1 MRTLCFATNN
11 AHKLEE
17 IQALLG
23 GAFVLKTLAEIGCH
37 EDIAETAETIEGN
50 SLLKAQHV
58 WNNYH
63 LNCFADDSGLEVAA
77 LGGAPGVNSAH
88 YSGQRDYDTNNA
100 LLLKNLAQIT
110 DRRARFKTVITL
122 IIDGQVQQFEGTI
135 DGQIIDRPR
144 GNHGFGYDPLF
155 VPDGHQHTFAELT
168 LAQKS
173 QLSHRARAFGKL
185 VVFLSKQ

>member
-1 MRTLCFATNN
+1 MTTLCFATNN

-58 WNNYH
+58 WNHYH
-63 LNCFADDSGLEVAA
+63 LHCFADDSGLEVAA
-77 LGGAPGVNSAH
+77 LNGAPGVHSAH
-88 YSGQRDYDTNNA
+88 YSGHRDYAANNA
-100 LLLKNLAQIT
+100 LLLKNLAQTT

-122 IIDGQVQQFEGTI
+122 IINGNTAQFEGTVE
-135 DGQIIDRPR
+135 GQIIDNPR
-144 GNHGFGYDPLF
+144 GTHGFGYDPLF
-155 VPDGHQHTFAELT
+155 VPNGHKHTFAELT

-173 QLSHRARAFGKL
+173 QLSHRARAFEKL

>member
-1 MRTLCFATNN
+1 MTTLCFATNN
-11 AHKLEE
+11 AHKLQE

-77 LGGAPGVNSAH
+77 FGGAPGVNSAH

-100 LLLKNLAQIT
+100 LLLKNLAQTT

-144 GNHGFGYDPLF
+144 GTHGFGYDPLF
-155 VPDGHQHTFAELT
+155 VPDGHERTFAELT

-173 QLSHRARAFGKL
+173 QLSHRARAFEKL

>member
-1 MRTLCFATNN
+1 MTTLCFATNN
-11 AHKLEE
+11 AHKLQE

-50 SLLKAQHV
+50 SLLKAQYV
-58 WNNYH
+58 WNHYH

-122 IIDGQVQQFEGTI
+122 VIDGQVQQFEGTI
-135 DGQIIDRPR
+135 NGQIVDRPR
-144 GNHGFGYDPLF
+144 GTHGFGYDPLF
-155 VPDGHQHTFAELT
+155 VPDGHEHTFAELT

>member
-144 GNHGFGYDPLF
+144 GTHGFGYDPLF
-155 VPDGHQHTFAELT
+155 VPDGHEHTFAELT